1 MNFCHL
7 YAIIV
12 YTIGSVAMSS
22 ELFNMIT
29 IFYAIITVIIVIV
42 IIFLIIKN
50 IKKQYRDTITN
61 LERNKN
67 LIISGSILSELN
79 KVESLINNKE
89 LEDKY
94 NYWKSIFKS
103 IKDEDVPKITDELIE
118 AEERTS
124 GKKFQDVNLDLAS
137 IEFKIYLAKSRA
149 KRLLDDIKEI
159 TLSEQKNREIVTKL
173 KSEYRSIF
181 LQYNNNNKED
191 YSLIQIPLELQFEN
205 VDKLF
210 SAFEM
215 AMENN
220 VYSEVGKIVKALD
233 DTIGNLKIVI
243 EEAPSII
250 LMGKRMIPSRIQE
263 VSKIYER
270 MINEGYNLDYLNI
283 DYNISESEKKVADI
297 FDRLN
302 VLNLEDSIFELRT
315 ILDYFDR
322 LYADFDKEKIAKK
335 LFDEYLRS
343 VILKCKKLKKIIS
356 GISSKLDDIKYSYD
370 LTDDDVKIIGELS
383 HEVGACEEL
392 YDGVVASF
400 REKKTAYSRLSKE
413 MEKINL
419 RLVKAEDKLDYT
431 LRSLGS
437 LKEDEIRARE
447 QLDEIRSI
455 IKQAKAHM
463 GSFKLPVV
471 PKNYYVELDEA
482 NEAIKNMII
491 ELEKKPISIKTLNT
505 RVDTARDL
513 VLKLF
518 NTSLEIVKT
527 ASMAESAIVYGNR
540 YRAIN
545 PSIDSGLQKAERD
558 FFKGNFKSS
567 LEYAISS
574 INVVE
579 PGIHKRL
586 LEAYKKENQE
596 VK

>member
-1 MNFCHL
+1 
-7 YAIIV
+7 
-12 YTIGSVAMSS
+12 MSN
-22 ELFNMIT
+22 ELASMIT
-29 IFYAIITVIIVIV
+29 ILYAVITFIVIVVIIV
-42 IIFLIIKN
+42 LIRHN
-50 IKKQYRDTITN
+50 MKKQYSETVIN

-79 KVESLINNKE
+79 KVESLINNKD
-89 LEDKY
+89 LEEKY
-94 NYWKSIFKS
+94 NYWKSLFKKL
-103 IKDEDVPKITDELIE
+103 KDEEVPKITDELIE
-118 AEERTS
+118 AEELFAS
-124 GKKFQDVNLDLAS
+124 KKFKDINIHLAK
-137 IEFKIYLAKSRA
+137 IEFQIYIAKS
-149 KRLLDDIKEI
+149 KSQRLLDDIKEI

-173 KSEYRSIF
+173 KSEYRTIF

-205 VDKLF
+205 IDKLF

-250 LMGKRMIPSRIQE
+250 LMGKSLIPNRISE
-263 VSKIYER
+263 ISKIYEK
-270 MINEGYNLDYLNI
+270 MLADGYNLDYLNI
-283 DYNISESEKKVADI
+283 DYNINESEKKIADV

-315 ILDYFDR
+315 ILDYFEH
-322 LYADFDKEKIAKK
+322 LYGDFDKEKIAKK
-335 LFDEYLRS
+335 VFDEYIRS
-343 VILKCKKLKKIIS
+343 VILKCKKLKKIINN
-356 GISSKLDDIKYSYD
+356 ISSKLDDIKYSYD
-370 LTDDDVKIIGELS
+370 LTDDDVLIIGELNK
-383 HEVGACEEL
+383 EIIACEEL
-392 YDGVVASF
+392 YDKVVANF

-419 RLVKAEDKLDYT
+419 RLLKAEDKLDYT

-437 LKEDEIRARE
+437 LKEDEVRARE
-447 QLDEIRSI
+447 QLDEIKNI
-455 IKQAKAHM
+455 IKQARDHM
-463 GSFKLPVV
+463 NSYKLPIV
-471 PKNYYVELDEA
+471 PKNYYVELEEA

-491 ELEKKPISIKTLNT
+491 ELEKKPISIKILNT

-513 VLKLF
+513 VLKVF

-527 ASMAESAIVYGNR
+527 ASMAENAIVYGNR
-540 YRAIN
+540 YRATN
-545 PSIDSGLQKAERD
+545 NSIENGLTKAERD

-567 LEYAISS
+567 LEYAINS
-574 INVVE
+574 INVIE

-586 LEAYKKENQE
+586 LDAYQNEIIKR
-596 VK
+596 